1 MAATHQVTP
10 EQRDKT
16 ANKSNDKGGTFFLLT
31 DQHHVVAPHYFWQH
45 IYLVFYII
53 FHTVFQFFEQ
63 MVVIKQS
70 RAHVSR

>member
-10 EQRDKT
+10 QQRDKI

-31 DQHHVVAPHYFWQH
+31 NQHHVVAPLT
-45 IYLVFYII
+45 ISSNI
-53 FHTVFQFFEQ
+53 FISVSILSVFQFFKQ

-70 RAHVSR
+70 RAHVRR